1 MAAGSAVL
9 GGAASGASVGGA
21 IGSVVPGIGT
31 AIGTGVGA
39 AVGAGIAAY
48 PYLTK
53 SEAEKENERR
63 LAELKMKQQMGT
75 LGLTER
81 EQQALYTKAA
91 DAAGVQTAQQQQI
104 AKQYAAAGGAS
115 GAGSAIAGQLQT
127 QENLARAQAMT
138 SRAVEEQNL
147 ARKRELEQEIQARI
161 AAQSESKE
169 TREQA
174 IAGIAGAGFQAGAER
189 LALESTIQGKKPSAD
204 EIAAVQKL
212 YGFASPAEAAGFI
225 EYSSRSPQTAKLA
238 PYGNIASGNYGA
250 SATAPA
256 TTAPAGGTP

>member
-9 GGAASGASVGGA
+9 GGASSGASVGGA
-21 IGSVVPGIGT
+21 IGSVVPGVGT

-39 AVGAGIAAY
+39 VIGAGIAAY

-53 SEAEKENERR
+53 SDAEKENERR
-63 LAELKMKQQMGT
+63 LAQLKMQQQMGT

-104 AKQYAAAGGAS
+104 ARQYAAAGGAT

-138 SRAVEEQNL
+138 ARAVEEQNL

-161 AAQSESKE
+161 AAKSEAKE

-174 IAGIAGAGFQAGAER
+174 IAGIAGAGFQAGTER
-189 LALESTIQGKKPSAD
+189 LALESTIQGKKPSAS

-212 YGFASPAEAAGFI
+212 YGFGTPEEAAGFI
-225 EYSSRSPQTAKLA
+225 EFSSRSPQTAKLA

-250 SATAPA
+250 AAP
-256 TTAPAGGTP
+256 TPGGTP

>member
-9 GGAASGASVGGA
+9 GGASSGASVGGA

-39 AVGAGIAAY
+39 VVGAGIAAY

-63 LAELKMKQQMGT
+63 LAQLKMQQNMGT
-75 LGLTER
+75 LGLTQQ
-81 EQQALYTKAA
+81 EQQSLYTKAA
-91 DAAGVQTAQQQQI
+91 DAASAQTAQQQQI

-115 GAGSAIAGQLQT
+115 GAGSAIAGQLQS
-127 QENLARAQAMT
+127 QENLARIQAQV
-138 SRAVEEQNL
+138 SRGVQEQDL
-147 ARKRELEQEIQARI
+147 ARKRELEAEIQARI
-161 AAQSESKE
+161 AAKSESEE

-189 LALESTIQGKKPSAD
+189 LALESTIQGKKPSAA

-212 YGFASPAEAAGFI
+212 YGYATPEEAAGLI
-225 EYSSRSPQTAKLA
+225 EYQTRFPQLNT
-238 PYGNIASGNYGA
+238 PSYNRVASGNYGA
-250 SATAPA
+250 AAAPA
-256 TTAPAGGTP
+256 TTTPVGGTP